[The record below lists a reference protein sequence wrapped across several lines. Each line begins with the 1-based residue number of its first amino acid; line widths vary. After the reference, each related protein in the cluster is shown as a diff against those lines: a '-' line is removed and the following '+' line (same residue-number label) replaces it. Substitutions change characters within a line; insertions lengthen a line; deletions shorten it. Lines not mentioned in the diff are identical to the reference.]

1 MTHPAYR
8 PLEASDSHLIGQY
21 ADTLENLVRS
31 EGWKVFEKWMQTQE
45 EKLIDDL
52 TATMTSDQLLRSA
65 GALAQLRLTRRW
77 PVRQAQAF
85 RTQLASRAE
94 RTKANNERS
103 R

>member
-8 PLEASDSHLIGQY
+8 PPEASDSHLIGQY
-21 ADTLENLVRS
+21 ADALENLVRS
-31 EGWKVFEKWMQTQE
+31 EGWKVFEKWMQGQE
-45 EKLIDDL
+45 DKLIED
-52 TATMTSDQLLRSA
+52 MTGSMGSDQVMRSA
-65 GALAQLRLTRRW
+65 GALAQLRLARRW